1 LKSPIKLGKQ
11 VILVKG
17 RAILPLID
25 HVLDQEAIIDGKKNI
40 YYKTFYFMQI
50 IIGVIEHNIVNFIR
64 KLVRI

>member
-1 LKSPIKLGKQ
+1 M
-11 VILVKG
+11 ILVKG